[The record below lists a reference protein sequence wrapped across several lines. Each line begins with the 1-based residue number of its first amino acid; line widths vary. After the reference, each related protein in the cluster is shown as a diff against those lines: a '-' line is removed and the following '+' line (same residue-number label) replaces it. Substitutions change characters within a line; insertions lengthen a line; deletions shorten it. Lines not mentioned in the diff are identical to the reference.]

1 MQVRQSVMV
10 EGNTGEE
17 MAFMMGMRS
26 RIPKGPSFHTSAP
39 GIVHLL
45 CSLLRNSPTKYLS
58 FW

>member
-1 MQVRQSVMV
+1 MV
-10 EGNTGEE
+10 EGKTGEE

-26 RIPKGPSFHTSAP
+26 RIPKGPSFRTSAP